1 MARARVSRQTAAV
14 AGRGRRRLSASDI
27 RDLIALMRQ
36 SDIHEITIEVSP
48 ENRLTLR
55 KPQPVSVE
63 ASAHMHL
70 HETGAQERG
79 SADAQHTKSPPADS
93 AVAVTTQFVGIYRRA
108 VKHGAKPFV
117 AVGDTVEEGQ
127 IVAAVEALNLVNEV
141 EAPINGSVVELPLK
155 DGQAVEYGQTL
166 VLIKP

>member
-1 MARARVSRQTAAV
+1 MARERASRQATAAS
-14 AGRGRRRLSASDI
+14 RGRRRLSSSDI

-36 SDIHEITIEVSP
+36 SDIHEITVEVSA

-55 KPQPVSVE
+55 KPQPISVE
-63 ASAHMHL
+63 ASAHALPLEPSTH
-70 HETGAQERG
+70 ERG
-79 SADAQHTKSPPADS
+79 LADAQPAQSPPAEKT
-93 AVAVTTQFVGIYRRA
+93 VAVKTQFVGIYRRA

-117 AVGDTVEEGQ
+117 AVGDSVEEGQ
-127 IVAAVEALNLVNEV
+127 IVAAVEALKLVNEV

-166 VLIKP
+166 VVVKP

>member
-1 MARARVSRQTAAV
+1 MARERASRQTAE
-14 AGRGRRRLSASDI
+14 AGRGRRLSASDI

-63 ASAHMHL
+63 TSAHAP
-70 HETGAQERG
+70 TYERT
-79 SADAQHTKSPPADS
+79 AKEPAANAQHPKSTPADNG
-93 AVAVTTQFVGIYRRA
+93 VAVKTQFVGIYRRA

-117 AVGDTVEEGQ
+117 TVGDTVEEGQ

-141 EAPINGSVVELPLK
+141 EAPINGAVVELPLK

>member
-1 MARARVSRQTAAV
+1 MARERASRQTAAV
-14 AGRGRRRLSASDI
+14 AVRGRRRLSASDI
-27 RDLIALMRQ
+27 RDLLALMRQ

-63 ASAHMHL
+63 TSAHAHP
-70 HETGAQERG
+70 HESAAQERG
-79 SADAQHTKSPPADS
+79 ASDAQHAKSPPADS
-93 AVAVTTQFVGIYRRA
+93 AVEVKTQFVGIYRRA
-108 VKHGAKPFV
+108 IKHGAKPFV